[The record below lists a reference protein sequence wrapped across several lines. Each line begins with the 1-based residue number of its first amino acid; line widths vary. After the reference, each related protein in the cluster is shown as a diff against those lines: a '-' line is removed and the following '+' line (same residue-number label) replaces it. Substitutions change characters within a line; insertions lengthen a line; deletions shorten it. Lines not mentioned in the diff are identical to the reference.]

1 MILRNRKTFSA
12 YSPASITLYNCLRIY
27 FSCLDGIYII
37 KLLLARK
44 KKQDIEREKLRIFD
58 EITNSDY

>member
-1 MILRNRKTFSA
+1 MFRWDTHIV
-12 YSPASITLYNCLRIY
+12 
-27 FSCLDGIYII
+27 

-44 KKQDIEREKLRIFD
+44 KKQDIVREKLRIFD